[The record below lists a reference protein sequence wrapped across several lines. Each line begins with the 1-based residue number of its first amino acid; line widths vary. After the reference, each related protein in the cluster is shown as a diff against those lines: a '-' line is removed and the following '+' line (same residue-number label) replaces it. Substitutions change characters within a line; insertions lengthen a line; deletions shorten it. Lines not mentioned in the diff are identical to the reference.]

1 MAMFRQPSFRR
12 ILLFRILL
20 ISVPILLIGVAVTF
34 RKARSSLL
42 YTARQNLAESAER
55 KAENIKISIQSL
67 KTSLLTASR
76 TSALQSSS
84 VEISQSFLEDLAPEL
99 PTQINCLQLTE
110 QQTGAIV
117 ASTCGNQ
124 PLELSFLP
132 DWSQTTSWTEPDQF
146 QVFPTLPQ
154 PGAAAEQEDFRSE
167 LNLVVSAPVYD
178 KSGYLRYTLSADSTL
193 RQLESGE
200 PGSLLGYTV
209 IIDQNDVFL
218 AHPLTDRVGQ
228 SIQEEGDAERFESIL
243 NGALRGEQSVR
254 HLFAFS
260 GGGTEWLAGYSP
272 LPLSVSLD
280 QENTWV
286 VLAVT
291 RLDHALHGLQDIKQ
305 ILVIST
311 TVLLVAQ
318 LLGMLIMARDL
329 ARPIE
334 QLGKYARQ
342 IHRRDPVER
351 APKNFR
357 IRELNQ
363 LAEVLDT
370 MVKSLEERAGELES
384 AWQEA
389 ETANQLK
396 NEFLANTSHE
406 LRTPLNAIIGCI
418 RLVRDDCCDDR
429 NEELEFLGRAD
440 EAAVHL
446 LKIIN
451 DLLDIAKI
459 EAGTVSLAM
468 EPVDVGQILREVI
481 DLQVVQIHQKG
492 LTLDAVDLPQP
503 IAVKADQAKLKQV
516 FLNVIYNA
524 MKFTDQGS
532 IVIDARIETA
542 AVQSVES
549 ASQNGQSGLSE
560 PAGLHNS
567 SSLDAWIV
575 ISVKDTGIGIDPTQQ
590 HKLFRPFVMVDGSTT
605 RKFEGTGLGLAISR
619 NLIELMGGGITLH
632 SAGVGQGTTVQ
643 IALPIADFQPSELM
657 TLKAP
662 HSVSIG
668 R

>member
-20 ISVPILLIGVAVTF
+20 LSVPILLIGVAVTF

-55 KAENIKISIQSL
+55 KAENIQISVQSL

-76 TSALQSSS
+76 TSALQAGSI
-84 VEISQSFLEDLAPEL
+84 EISEAFLEELAPEL

-110 QQTGAIV
+110 RETGSIV
-117 ASTCGNQ
+117 ASTCGDQ
-124 PLELSFLP
+124 PIELPFLP
-132 DWSQTTSWTEPDQF
+132 DWPQTISWKEPEQF
-146 QVFPTLPQ
+146 QVFPILPDPEVPSDQ
-154 PGAAAEQEDFRSE
+154 KDLQSE
-167 LNLVVSAPVYD
+167 LNLIVSTPVYD
-178 KSGYLRYTLSADSTL
+178 KSGYLRYTLSTDSTL

-209 IIDQNDVFL
+209 IVDQNDVFL
-218 AHPLTDRVGQ
+218 AHPFVDRVGK
-228 SIQEEGDAERFESIL
+228 SIQDEGDAERFESIL
-243 NGALRGEQSVR
+243 NSALRGEQDVR

-272 LPLSVSLD
+272 LSMKLSLD
-280 QENTWV
+280 QESAWV

-311 TVLLVAQ
+311 TVLLSAQ

-329 ARPIE
+329 ASPIE

-342 IHRRDPVER
+342 IHQRDPVER

-370 MVKSLEERAGELES
+370 MVRSLEERARELES

-418 RLVRDDCCDDR
+418 RLVRDDCCDGRD
-429 NEELEFLGRAD
+429 EELEFLERAD

-481 DLQVVQIHQKG
+481 DLQAVQIHQKG
-492 LTLDAVDLPQP
+492 LTLEAVDLPQP
-503 IAVKADQAKLKQV
+503 IAVRADHAKLKQV
-516 FLNVIYNA
+516 FLNIIFNA
-524 MKFTDQGS
+524 IKFTDQGS
-532 IVIDARIETA
+532 ITIDARIETA
-542 AVQSVES
+542 ATQLVES
-549 ASQNGQSGLSE
+549 ANQNGRSPKSDSTRH
-560 PAGLHNS
+560 AS
-567 SSLDAWIV
+567 SNLDAWVV

-619 NLIELMGGGITLH
+619 NLIELMGGSITLH

-643 IALPIADFQPSELM
+643 IALPIAEVPSPDPT
-657 TLKAP
+657 TLTTAQSATVK
-662 HSVSIG
+662 H
-668 R
+668 